1 MSFNIIDD
9 FKIEFKNTNIFNFQN
24 KLYYD
29 GLKSA
34 IQLKRDLGQPVH
46 VLDIGMFF
54 KHHLMKLF
62 FQKKNI

>member
-1 MSFNIIDD
+1 MNNYKLRISVSANQD
-9 FKIEFKNTNIFNFQN
+9 FPNNFVKTTIYFQN

-46 VLDIGMFF
+46 VLDIGMF
-54 KHHLMKLF
+54 LS
-62 FQKKNI
+62 II